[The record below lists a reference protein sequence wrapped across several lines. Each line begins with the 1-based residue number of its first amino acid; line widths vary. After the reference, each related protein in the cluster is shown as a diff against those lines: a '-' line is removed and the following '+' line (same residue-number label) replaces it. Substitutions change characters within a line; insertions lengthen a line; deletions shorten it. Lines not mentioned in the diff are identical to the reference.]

1 VEAPVFLQTKLHPTQ
16 LAARSLHRS
25 RLIRELN
32 RDQDVRLV
40 LVTGPAG
47 SGKST
52 LMADFLSQRAR
63 RTAWLG
69 LGEEDQDPQVFF
81 SYFLESLCQTHKGC
95 CEGTR
100 NRLHTFDLSNPQELC
115 LSLINEIFTYA
126 EPVSI
131 LLDDY
136 HLVHSVETIRTFFQ
150 TLCRRGP
157 TNLTLFLV
165 TRDIPDLPV
174 DWLRSKRLLCEL
186 HYDNL
191 RFSWEET
198 SDLLL
203 DIWGLKLESDL
214 IELIVAKT
222 EGWATAI
229 QLVAQSIRNRE
240 PQEIRPLIESL
251 GGGDT
256 AIYNYLASEVFAS
269 QPAKVQEFLKV
280 TSVPD
285 VFNADLAS
293 ELVRGT
299 DVVQMVDYLEKS
311 RLFLVRVERDGVW
324 YRYHHLFGQFLRH
337 RLSLEHGKKAV
348 EALHQ
353 QVADWLY
360 HNQQVVA
367 SIPHFLSSGDPLL
380 ACQILENVGSELLH
394 RGLKNSVSRWIEAL
408 PQNLRNGRPGLQVIQ
423 SELYDMQ
430 GHWPRAVEGYKKALA
445 EYRRRGDDNGVAGVL
460 EKLCLCYV
468 KYGESKLLL
477 DTCEEGLRL
486 CPPEQHAQRA
496 ILLCWLG
503 TTLINSGIDW
513 DRGYEVIRN
522 GHVTAFECGDP
533 RAIGWAIPIYGF
545 GYHFPQGN
553 FVEALRTL
561 NEGIDFFTRL
571 DWVLVLYQLIMNK
584 AVVLIIM
591 GQVRSAQQL
600 VDDALIQAKRA
611 GHSFVEKGLEQLRG
625 MAYLELRELEACSDT
640 LSKVSQSEI
649 PAQFKPYFFRSRLL
663 LNCHLQNFEQA
674 RVDAEEMSN
683 AMAINGA
690 GLYAPECT
698 LSLAYLLSCTG
709 QQAEALDELNKN
721 LALCIKAR
729 AKFWEMK
736 TLQMLAWVHWQRSQP
751 LEMIEA
757 LSRSLRLAQLNGY
770 DDYWLCDPL
779 ELSIRLLFLAA
790 AHELEKEYTDRLL
803 TSLRDR
809 LSPELE
815 ELAQD
820 PDPHLRRVAAQYLS
834 RLPSE
839 RNKATLKALYHSD
852 SDEQVRGIIAS
863 ALRLNEASQL
873 EVRCLGHLRLFRDG
887 EELDYGRLL
896 RPMAVRLLKFF
907 LVQGTKLVPAERIM
921 DSIWP
926 EMEPE
931 RARRTLATHLS
942 AVRRALDLT
951 NLFQRVGDAYRL
963 GNPDEISLDLVDYEE
978 AAVAGLDALKNGDG
992 NGALTL
998 LEKAESLYRGD
1009 FLEEDLYE
1017 EFVEHRRVQL
1027 RRLNE
1032 RVVESLADVHL
1043 QQHHYDQAIQRYRRL
1058 LSSQEPMEQVFPKLF
1073 RCYEALGDR
1082 QGIRKEFETLRAR
1095 LHECLGVEPQDSTR
1109 ALVESLFK
1117 SN

>member
-1 VEAPVFLQTKLHPTQ
+1 MEAQVFLQTKLHPTQ
-16 LAARSLHRS
+16 LATRSLHRS

-52 LMADFLSQRAR
+52 LMADFIAQRPR

-81 SYFLESLCQTHKGC
+81 SYFLESLCQTYKGC
-95 CEGTR
+95 CEATR
-100 NRLHTFDLSNPQELC
+100 NRLHSFDLNAPQELC
-115 LSLINEIFTYA
+115 LSLINEIFAYA
-126 EPVSI
+126 EPVAI

-136 HLVHSVETIRTFFQ
+136 HLVHSVESIRGFFQ

-157 TNLTLFLV
+157 SNLTLFLIS
-165 TRDIPDLPV
+165 RDIPDLPV

-186 HYDNL
+186 HYDTL

-198 SDLLL
+198 SDLLRE
-203 DIWGLKLESDL
+203 IWGLKLDADL

-229 QLVAQSIRNRE
+229 QLVAQSIRNKPAE
-240 PQEIRPLIESL
+240 EVRPLVESL

-269 QPAKVQEFLKV
+269 QTPKVQEFLKV
-280 TSVPD
+280 TSVPE
-285 VFNADLAS
+285 VFNAELAG
-293 ELVRGT
+293 ELLPRT
-299 DVVQMVDYLEKS
+299 DVVQMLDYLEKA

-324 YRYHHLFGQFLRH
+324 YRYRHLFGQFLRH
-337 RLSLEHGKKAV
+337 RLSLDQGTKAV
-348 EALHQ
+348 EAIHQ
-353 QVADWLY
+353 QLADWLY

-380 ACQILENVGSELLH
+380 ASQILENVGSELLH
-394 RGLKNSVSRWIEAL
+394 RGLKNSVSRWMEAL
-408 PQNLRNGRPGLQVIQ
+408 PLNLRNGRPGLQVIQ

-430 GHWPRAVEGYKKALA
+430 GHWPRAVEGYQKALA

-477 DTCEEGLRL
+477 ETCEEGLRL
-486 CPPEQHAQRA
+486 CPPEQHAQKA

-503 TTLINSGIDW
+503 TTLINSGMDW

-522 GHVTAFECGDP
+522 GHTTAFECGDP

-561 NEGIDFFTRL
+561 NEGIDFFTKL

-584 AVVLIIM
+584 AVVLIFM
-591 GQVRSAQQL
+591 GQVRAAQEL
-600 VDDALIQAKRA
+600 VDDALIAAKRA

-625 MAYLELRELEACSDT
+625 MAYLELRELEACQDT

-674 RVDAEEMSN
+674 RVDAQEMSDS
-683 AMAINGA
+683 MALNGA

-698 LSLAYLLSCTG
+698 LALAYLLSCSG
-709 QQAEALDELNKN
+709 EQSEALAELNKN
-721 LALCIKAR
+721 LALCLKAR

-736 TLQMLAWVHWQRSQP
+736 TLQILAWVHWQRGQSKDM
-751 LEMIEA
+751 LEA
-757 LSRSLRLAQLNGY
+757 LERSLRLSRLNGY
-770 DDYWLCDPL
+770 NDYWLCDPL
-779 ELSIRLLFLAA
+779 ELSIRLLCLAA
-790 AHELEKEYTDRLL
+790 AHELEKDYVDRLL
-803 TSLRDR
+803 TSLRER

-852 SDEQVRGIIAS
+852 SDEQVRSIISS
-863 ALRLNEASQL
+863 ALRLNEAAQL
-873 EVRCLGHLRLFRDG
+873 EVLCLGHLRLFRDG
-887 EELDYGRLL
+887 QELDYGRLL

-907 LVQGTKLVPAERIM
+907 LVQGTRLVAAERIM
-921 DSIWP
+921 DTIWP

-942 AVRRALDLT
+942 AIRRALDLS
-951 NLFQRVGDAYRL
+951 NLFQRVGDSYRL
-963 GNPDEISLDLVDYEE
+963 GNPEEVILDLVEYE
-978 AAVAGLDALKNGDG
+978 AAATAGLEAFQKEDRG
-992 NGALTL
+992 GALPV
-998 LEKAESLYRGD
+998 LEKAETLYRGD

-1017 EFVEHRRVQL
+1017 EFVETRRHQL
-1027 RRLNE
+1027 RRIHE
-1032 RVVESLADVHL
+1032 RVLEALGDLHL
-1043 QQHHYDQAIQRYRRL
+1043 QQHRYDQAIQRYRRL

-1073 RCYEALGDR
+1073 RCYEVLGDR
-1082 QGIRKEFETLRAR
+1082 QGILKEFESLRAR
-1095 LHECLGVEPQDSTR
+1095 LRDHLGVEPQDSTR
-1109 ALVESLFK
+1109 ALVERLFK
-1117 SN
+1117 RN

>member
-1 VEAPVFLQTKLHPTQ
+1 MDSPVFLQTKLHPTQ

-47 SGKST
+47 CGKST
-52 LMADFLSQRAR
+52 LMADYIAQRPR

-95 CEGTR
+95 CEATR
-100 NRLHTFDLSNPQELC
+100 NRLHTFDLSAPQELC
-115 LSLINEIFTYA
+115 LSLINELFNFA

-136 HLVHSVETIRTFFQ
+136 HLIHTVEPIRIFFQ

-157 TNLTLFLV
+157 TNLTLLLV

-186 HYDNL
+186 HYDAL

-198 SDLLL
+198 SDLLR
-203 DIWGLKLESDL
+203 DIWGLKLDSDL
-214 IELIVAKT
+214 VELIVAKT

-229 QLVAQSIRNRE
+229 QLVAQSIRNRPE
-240 PQEIRPLIESL
+240 AEVRTLVESL

-269 QPAKVQEFLKV
+269 QPPKVQEFLKI
-280 TSVPD
+280 TAVPEH
-285 VFNADLAS
+285 FNADLAS

-299 DVVQMVDYLEKS
+299 DVVQMLDYIEKT

-337 RLSLEHGKKAV
+337 RLNLEHGRKAV
-348 EALHQ
+348 EAVHQ

-367 SIPHFLSSGDPLL
+367 SIPHFLSSGDPVL

-394 RGLKNSVSRWIEAL
+394 KGLKTSVSRWIESL
-408 PQNLRNGRPGLQVIQ
+408 PQTLRNGRPGLQLIQ
-423 SELYDMQ
+423 SELHDMQ
-430 GHWPRAVEGYKKALA
+430 GHWPKAVEGYKKALA
-445 EYRRRGDDNGVAGVL
+445 EYRRRGDDNGVAAVL

-477 DTCEEGLRL
+477 ETCEEGLRL
-486 CPPEQHAQRA
+486 CPPEQTAQRA

-503 TTLINSGIDW
+503 TTLINSGMDW
-513 DRGYEVIRN
+513 DRGYEVIRE
-522 GHVTAFECGDP
+522 GHRTAFESGDP
-533 RAIGWAIPIYGF
+533 RAIGWGIPLYGF

-561 NEGIDFFTRL
+561 NEGIDFFTKL

-584 AVVLIIM
+584 AVVQIIM
-591 GQVRSAQQL
+591 GQVQAAQEL

-625 MAYLELRELEACSDT
+625 MAYLELRQLEACSDT

-674 RVDAEEMSN
+674 RVDVEEMAKS
-683 AMAINGA
+683 MALNGA

-698 LSLAYLLSCTG
+698 LSLAYLLTCTG
-709 QQAEALDELNKN
+709 QQAEALQELQKN
-721 LALCIKAR
+721 LQLCLKAR

-736 TLQMLAWVHWQRSQP
+736 TLQMLAWVHWQRNESDQ
-751 LEMIEA
+751 MVDA
-757 LSRSLRLAQLNGY
+757 LARSLKLAQLNGY

-779 ELSIRLLFLAA
+779 ELSIRLLFLGA
-790 AHELEKEYTDRLL
+790 AHDLEKDYVERLL
-803 TSLRDR
+803 TALRER

-820 PDPHLRRVAAQYLS
+820 PDPHLRRVAAQYLA
-834 RLPSE
+834 RLPND
-839 RNKATLKALYHSD
+839 RNKATLKALYQSD
-852 SDEQVRGIIAS
+852 SDEQVRGIISS
-863 ALRLNEASQL
+863 ALRLNEGSQL

-887 EELDYGRLL
+887 EELAYGRLL
-896 RPMAVRLLKFF
+896 RPMAVRLFKFF
-907 LVQGTKLVPAERIM
+907 LVQGHKLVPAERIM

-926 EMEPE
+926 ELEPD

-942 AVRRALDLT
+942 AVRRALELPG
-951 NLFQRVGDAYRL
+951 LFQRVGDAYRL
-963 GNPDEISLDLVDYEE
+963 GSPEEVSLDMVDYEE
-978 AAVAGLDALKNGDG
+978 AAAAGLESLKSTDKV
-992 NGALTL
+992 ASLTL
-998 LEKAESLYRGD
+998 LEKGRKPVSRG
-1009 FLEEDLYE
+1009 LPG
-1017 EFVEHRRVQL
+1017 RRPV
-1027 RRLNE
+1027 
-1032 RVVESLADVHL
+1032 
-1043 QQHHYDQAIQRYRRL
+1043 
-1058 LSSQEPMEQVFPKLF
+1058 
-1073 RCYEALGDR
+1073 
-1082 QGIRKEFETLRAR
+1082 
-1095 LHECLGVEPQDSTR
+1095 
-1109 ALVESLFK
+1109 
-1117 SN
+1117 

>member
-1 VEAPVFLQTKLHPTQ
+1 VDSPVFLQTKLHPTQ

-52 LMADFLSQRAR
+52 LMADFISQRPR

-100 NRLHTFDLSNPQELC
+100 NRLHTFDLSAPQELC
-115 LSLINEIFTYA
+115 LSLINEIFGFA

-136 HLVHSVETIRTFFQ
+136 HLIHSVESIRVFFQ

-157 TNLTLFLV
+157 TNLTLYLV
-165 TRDIPDLPV
+165 ARDIPDLPV
-174 DWLRSKRLLCEL
+174 DWLRSKRLLAEL
-186 HYDNL
+186 HYDSL

-198 SDLLL
+198 SDLLR
-203 DIWGLKLESDL
+203 DIWGLKLEAEL
-214 IELIVAKT
+214 VELIVSKT

-229 QLVAQSIRNRE
+229 QLVAQSIRNKQPEEVRS
-240 PQEIRPLIESL
+240 LIESL

-256 AIYNYLASEVFAS
+256 GIYNYLASEVFAS

-280 TSVPD
+280 TAVPEL
-285 VFNADLAS
+285 FTAELAG

-299 DVVQMVDYLEKS
+299 DVVQMLDYLEKS
-311 RLFLVRVERDGVW
+311 RLFLVRVERDGTW
-324 YRYHHLFGQFLRH
+324 YRYHHLFAQFLRH
-337 RLSLEHGKKAV
+337 RFNLEHGHKAV
-348 EALHQ
+348 EATHQ

-367 SIPHFLSSGDPLL
+367 SIPHFLASGDPLL
-380 ACQILENVGSELLH
+380 ACQIIENVSSELLH
-394 RGLKNSVSRWIEAL
+394 RGLKNSVSRWLEAL
-408 PQNLRNGRPGLQVIQ
+408 PQNLRNGRPGLQLIQ
-423 SELYDMQ
+423 SELHDMH
-430 GHWPRAVEGYKKALA
+430 GHWPRAVEGYKRALA
-445 EYRRRGDDNGVAGVL
+445 EYRRRGDDNGVAAVL

-477 DTCEEGLRL
+477 DTCEEGLAL
-486 CPPEQHAQRA
+486 CPPDQHAQRA

-503 TTLINSGIDW
+503 TTLINSGLDW
-513 DRGYEVIRN
+513 DRGYQVIQS
-522 GHVTAFECGDP
+522 GHATAFECGDP
-533 RAIGWAIPIYGF
+533 RAISWAIPIYGF

-561 NEGIDFFTRL
+561 NEGIDFFTKL

-591 GQVRSAQQL
+591 GQAASAQEL
-600 VDDALIQAKRA
+600 VDEALIQAKRA

-625 MAYLELRELEACSDT
+625 MAYLELRQLEACNDT

-674 RVDAEEMSN
+674 RVDAQEMSN
-683 AMAINGA
+683 SMALNGA
-690 GLYAPECT
+690 GVYAPECT
-698 LSLAYLLSCTG
+698 LSLVYLLSCLG
-709 QQAEALDELNKN
+709 QHAEALEELEKN
-721 LALCIKAR
+721 LALCVKAR

-736 TLQMLAWVHWQRSQP
+736 TLQMLAWIHWQRGQTA
-751 LEMIEA
+751 EMVDA
-757 LSRSLRLAQLNGY
+757 LGRSLRLAQRNGY

-779 ELSIRLLFLAA
+779 ELSMRLLFLGA
-790 AHELEKEYTDRLL
+790 AHELEKDYVDRLL
-803 TSLRDR
+803 TSMRDR

-820 PDPHLRRVAAQYLS
+820 PDPQLRRVAAQFLT
-834 RLPSE
+834 RLPSD
-839 RNKATLKALYHSD
+839 RNKATLKALYQTD
-852 SDEQVRGIIAS
+852 GDEEVRAIVAL
-863 ALRLNEASQL
+863 ALRLNQTSQL
-873 EVRCLGHLRLFRDG
+873 EIRCLGHLKLFRDG
-887 EELDYGRLL
+887 EALDYGRLM
-896 RPMAVRLLKFF
+896 RPMAIRLLKFF
-907 LVQGTKLVPAERIM
+907 LVQGYKLVPAERIM

-926 EMEPE
+926 ELEPD

-963 GNPDEISLDLVDYEE
+963 GNPDEVMLDLVEYEE
-978 AAVAGLDALKNGDG
+978 AAHSGLEALKNGDHSV
-992 NGALTL
+992 ALAL

-1027 RRLNE
+1027 SQLQE
-1032 RVVESLADVHL
+1032 RVLESLADVHL
-1043 QQHHYDQAIQRYRRL
+1043 HQHRYEQAILRYRRL
-1058 LSSQEPMEQVFPKLF
+1058 LASQEPMEQVFPKLF

-1082 QGIRKEFETLRAR
+1082 QGIRKEFETLRER
-1095 LHECLGVEPQDSTR
+1095 LRDCLGVEPQDSTR

-1117 SN
+1117 TN

>member
-1 VEAPVFLQTKLHPTQ
+1 METPVFLQTKLHPTQ
-16 LAARSLHRS
+16 LASRSLHRG
-25 RLIRELN
+25 RLVRELN

-47 SGKST
+47 CGKST
-52 LMADFLSQRAR
+52 LMADYIAQRPR

-81 SYFLESLCQTHKGC
+81 SYFFESLCQTHKGC
-95 CEGTR
+95 CESTR
-100 NRLHTFDLSNPQELC
+100 NRLHTFDLNAPQDLC
-115 LSLINEIFTYA
+115 LSLINELFNYA
-126 EPVSI
+126 EPISI
-131 LLDDY
+131 LLDDF
-136 HLVHSVETIRTFFQ
+136 HLVHSVEAIRSFFQ

-157 TNLTLFLV
+157 SNLTLLLV

-186 HYDNL
+186 HYDAL

-198 SDLLL
+198 ADLLR
-203 DIWGLKLESDL
+203 DIWGLKLDSEL
-214 IELIVAKT
+214 VELIVSKT

-229 QLVAQSIRNRE
+229 QLVAQSIRSKPDQDVR
-240 PQEIRPLIESL
+240 LLVESL

-256 AIYNYLASEVFAS
+256 NIYNYLASEVFAS
-269 QPAKVQEFLKV
+269 QPGKVQEFLKL
-280 TSVPD
+280 TSVPEH
-285 VFNADLAS
+285 FNAELAA

-299 DVVQMVDYLEKS
+299 DVVQMLDYVEKT

-324 YRYHHLFGQFLRH
+324 YRYHHLFAQFLRH
-337 RLSLEHGKKAV
+337 RLNLEHGVKAV
-348 EALHQ
+348 EAVHQ
-353 QVADWLY
+353 QVAEWLY

-394 RGLKNSVSRWIEAL
+394 RGLKNSVSRWLETL
-408 PQNLRNGRPGLQVIQ
+408 PQGLRNGRPGLQMIQ
-423 SELYDMQ
+423 SELHDMH
-430 GHWPRAVEGYKKALA
+430 GHWPKAVDGYKKALA
-445 EYRRRGDDNGVAGVL
+445 EYRRRGDDNGVAAVL

-477 DTCEEGLRL
+477 ETCEEGLRL
-486 CPPEQHAQRA
+486 CPPEQTAQRA

-513 DRGYEVIRN
+513 DRGYEVIRE
-522 GHVTAFECGDP
+522 GHQTAFESGDP
-533 RAIGWAIPIYGF
+533 RAIGWGIPLYGF

-561 NEGIDFFTRL
+561 NEGIDFFTKL

-584 AVVLIIM
+584 AVVQIIM
-591 GQVRSAQQL
+591 GQVPAAQEL

-625 MAYLELRELEACSDT
+625 MAYLELRQLEACSDT

-674 RVDAEEMSN
+674 RVDAEEMAKS
-683 AMAINGA
+683 MALNGA
-690 GLYAPECT
+690 GVYAPECT
-698 LSLAYLLSCTG
+698 LSLAYLLTCTG
-709 QQAEALDELNKN
+709 QQAEALEELRQN
-721 LALCIKAR
+721 LELCLKAR

-736 TLQMLAWVHWQRSQP
+736 TLQMLAWVHWQVNQG
-751 LEMIEA
+751 EQMVQA
-757 LSRSLRLAQLNGY
+757 LGRSLKLAQLNGY

-779 ELSIRLLFLAA
+779 EMSIRLLFLAA
-790 AHELEKEYTDRLL
+790 AHGLETDYVDRLL
-803 TSLRDR
+803 TAMRDR
-809 LSPELE
+809 LWPELE

-820 PDPHLRRVAAQYLS
+820 PDPHLRRVAAQYLA
-834 RLPSE
+834 RLPSD

-852 SDEQVRGIIAS
+852 ADEQVRNIISS
-863 ALRLNEASQL
+863 ALRLNEGVQL
-873 EVRCLGHLRLFRDG
+873 EVRCMGHLRLFRDG

-907 LVQGTKLVPAERIM
+907 LTQGYKLVPAERIM

-926 EMEPE
+926 ELEPD

-942 AVRRALDLT
+942 AIRRALELT
-951 NLFQRVGDAYRL
+951 HLFQRVGDAYRL
-963 GNPDEISLDLVDYEE
+963 GNPDEVTLDMVDFEE
-978 AAVAGLDALKNGDG
+978 AATAGLESLKANDKVVS
-992 NGALTL
+992 LSL

-1017 EFVEHRRVQL
+1017 EFVEHRRLHL
-1027 RRLNE
+1027 RRLHE
-1032 RVVESLADVHL
+1032 RVLESLADVHL
-1043 QQHHYDQAIQRYRRL
+1043 QQHHYEQAIQRYRRL
-1058 LSSQEPMEQVFPKLF
+1058 LASQEPMEQVFPKLF

-1095 LHECLGVEPQDSTR
+1095 LQECLGVEPQDSTR
-1109 ALVESLFK
+1109 ALMESLLK

>member
-1 VEAPVFLQTKLHPTQ
+1 MDSPVFLQTKLHPTQ

-47 SGKST
+47 CGKST
-52 LMADFLSQRAR
+52 LMADYIAQRPR

-95 CEGTR
+95 CEATR
-100 NRLHTFDLSNPQELC
+100 NRLHTFDLSAPQDLC
-115 LSLINEIFTYA
+115 LSLINELFNFA

-136 HLVHSVETIRTFFQ
+136 HLIHSVEPIRSFFQ

-157 TNLTLFLV
+157 TNLTLLLV

-186 HYDNL
+186 HYDAL

-198 SDLLL
+198 SDLLK
-203 DIWGLKLESDL
+203 DIWGLKLDSDL
-214 IELIVAKT
+214 VELIVAKT

-229 QLVAQSIRNRE
+229 QLVAQSIRNRPE
-240 PQEIRPLIESL
+240 AEVRTLVESL

-269 QPAKVQEFLKV
+269 QPPKVQEFLKI
-280 TSVPD
+280 TAVPEH
-285 VFNADLAS
+285 FNADLAS

-299 DVVQMVDYLEKS
+299 DVVQMLDYIEKT

-337 RLSLEHGKKAV
+337 RLNLEHGRKAV
-348 EALHQ
+348 EAVHQ

-367 SIPHFLSSGDPLL
+367 SIPHFLSSGDPVL

-394 RGLKNSVSRWIEAL
+394 KGLKNSVSRWIESL
-408 PQNLRNGRPGLQVIQ
+408 PQNLRTGRPGLQLIQ
-423 SELYDMQ
+423 SELHDMQ
-430 GHWPRAVEGYKKALA
+430 GHWPKAVEGYKKALA
-445 EYRRRGDDNGVAGVL
+445 EYRRRGDNNGVAAVL

-477 DTCEEGLRL
+477 ETCEEGLRL
-486 CPPEQHAQRA
+486 CPPEQTAQRA

-503 TTLINSGIDW
+503 TTLINSGLDW
-513 DRGYEVIRN
+513 DRGYEVIRE
-522 GHVTAFECGDP
+522 GHRTAFESGDP
-533 RAIGWAIPIYGF
+533 RAIGWGIPLYGF

-561 NEGIDFFTRL
+561 NEGIDFFTKL

-584 AVVLIIM
+584 AVVQIIM
-591 GQVRSAQQL
+591 GQVQAAQEL

-625 MAYLELRELEACSDT
+625 MAYLELRQLEACNDT

-674 RVDAEEMSN
+674 RVDVEEMAKS
-683 AMAINGA
+683 MALNGA
-690 GLYAPECT
+690 GVYAPECT
-698 LSLAYLLSCTG
+698 LSLAYLLTCTG
-709 QQAEALDELNKN
+709 QQAEALEELQKN
-721 LALCIKAR
+721 LQLCLKAR

-736 TLQMLAWVHWQRSQP
+736 TLQMLAWVHWQRNESDQ
-751 LEMIEA
+751 MVDA
-757 LSRSLRLAQLNGY
+757 LARSLKLAQLNGY

-779 ELSIRLLFLAA
+779 ELSIRLLFLGA
-790 AHELEKEYTDRLL
+790 AHELEKDYVDRLL
-803 TSLRDR
+803 TALRER

-820 PDPHLRRVAAQYLS
+820 PDPHLRRVAAQYLA
-834 RLPSE
+834 RLPND
-839 RNKATLKALYHSD
+839 RNKATLKALYQSD
-852 SDEQVRGIIAS
+852 SDEQVRGIISS
-863 ALRLNEASQL
+863 ALRLHEGSQL

-896 RPMAVRLLKFF
+896 RPMAVRLFKFF
-907 LVQGTKLVPAERIM
+907 LVQGHKLVPAERIM

-926 EMEPE
+926 ELEPD

-942 AVRRALDLT
+942 AVRRALELPG
-951 NLFQRVGDAYRL
+951 LFQRVGDAYRL
-963 GNPDEISLDLVDYEE
+963 GSPEEVSLDMVDYEE
-978 AAVAGLDALKNGDG
+978 AAATALESLKSNDK
-992 NGALTL
+992 AASLTL

-1027 RRLNE
+1027 RQLQE
-1032 RVVESLADVHL
+1032 RVLETLADVHL
-1043 QQHHYDQAIQRYRRL
+1043 QQHHYEQAIQRYRRL
-1058 LSSQEPMEQVFPKLF
+1058 LASQDPMEQVFPKLF

-1095 LHECLGVEPQDSTR
+1095 LQECLGVEPQDSTR

-1117 SN
+1117 TN